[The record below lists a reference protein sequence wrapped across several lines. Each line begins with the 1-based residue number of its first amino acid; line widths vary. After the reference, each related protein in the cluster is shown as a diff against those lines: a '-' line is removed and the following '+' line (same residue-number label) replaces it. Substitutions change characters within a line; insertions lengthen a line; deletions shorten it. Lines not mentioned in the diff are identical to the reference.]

1 MFPNPCLPHVMKIHM
16 QRYALESSDVLSLS
30 RRSPYQLM
38 TIIAYPTDESEGL
51 RLRQCHSHRQGH
63 APLSRRATV
72 RHHEAVM
79 WYPPTG
85 DSTLSLTFILLVTE
99 IN

>member
-38 TIIAYPTDESEGL
+38 TIIAYPMMSQKDSGYISATAIAKAT
-51 RLRQCHSHRQGH
+51 RLSAGE
-63 APLSRRATV
+63 PL
-72 RHHEAVM
+72 
-79 WYPPTG
+79 
-85 DSTLSLTFILLVTE
+85 
-99 IN
+99 